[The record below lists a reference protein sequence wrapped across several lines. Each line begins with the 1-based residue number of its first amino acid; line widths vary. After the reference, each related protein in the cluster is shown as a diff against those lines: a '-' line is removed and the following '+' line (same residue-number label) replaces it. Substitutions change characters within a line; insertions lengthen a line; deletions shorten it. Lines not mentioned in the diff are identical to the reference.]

1 MNFELDDGP
10 GLGGSATT
18 CNWEPPAYLCRLE
31 AVSGAGLLVELIEA
45 FRSDTAARLQRL
57 RDALADGD
65 PARAGREAHAIKGS
79 SSQLGACEMLTLCQL
94 IEYAASSCLPAQV
107 AELVERLE
115 TSFAELSGGMAAYCA
130 ARERPSFPTPPPIRG
145 TAPMSIRG

>member
-1 MNFELDDGP
+1 MTFETDDGP
-10 GLGGSATT
+10 GPCEPAMIR
-18 CNWEPPAYLCRLE
+18 NWEPPAYLCRLE
-31 AVSGAGLLVELIEA
+31 AASGTGLLVELIDA
-45 FRSDTAARLQRL
+45 FRIDTAARLQRV
-57 RDALADGD
+57 REALADGD
-65 PARAGREAHAIKGS
+65 PVRAGREAHAIKGS